1 MFNAVSDL
9 VVKLAGEEKVTEVRG
24 DELGIHA
31 PFVKKLGLLL
41 LSWRD
46 MFAAYVFFLLVFFQS
61 TSALLTGSISDLMQD
76 EDVSTYCNL

>member
-41 LSWRD
+41 LSWHD
-46 MFAAYVFFLLVFFQS
+46 LFASYMNFSSCFLFSQRARS
-61 TSALLTGSISDLMQD
+61 
-76 EDVSTYCNL
+76 